1 MNESAVNRHSAEP
14 TSAIVGLLAL
24 AFAFVASVASAVPLT
39 FTVTNTA
46 DSGAGSLRQAILD
59 ANENTGPDTIQFN
72 IPSDDSGCNALTHM
86 CTIKP
91 TDGSPSTWPHVT
103 SPVTINGYSQSG
115 THMNTLAVGSDAVL
129 LIELDATNLADNAIY
144 LGGPFSGG
152 DSSGSTI
159 KGLVISHVKNGLA
172 GICASCNGGGS
183 NNHTITGNFI
193 GTDAT
198 GTATTSPSGFGIEL
212 IGSTGTTIGG
222 TTPDSRNVIST
233 GGIAIVLSGASDTT
247 VQGNYIGIDKT
258 GTAALASGRGINVGD
273 SSGSLIGGTASGAGN
288 VVASWSDFGIIFQG
302 SGNNNLVQGNLIG
315 TDATGT
321 VRLGGQTG
329 VSYQGIGTGSKI
341 GGAAAGEGNVITGAT
356 LYGVAI
362 YFDTSPDVVVQG
374 NVITGNELGIIAYAG
389 KGIIGGTAAGAGN
402 RIAFNSTYGVSIFAT
417 AQNVPILGNEI
428 YANGSLG
435 ITLNNSNVPT
445 PNDDNDSDT
454 GNNNQQN
461 YPVIS
466 AVTISPKTTVHVS
479 GSLNS
484 TPSTTFRIEFFANAN
499 CDASGNGEGKKF
511 IGIANVTTSTNPVN
525 FGTPLTLD
533 FIVPADRHVITATAT
548 DPSGNTSEFSVC
560 STQDTIFS
568 DGLDG
573 S

>member
-1 MNESAVNRHSAEP
+1 
-14 TSAIVGLLAL
+14 
-24 AFAFVASVASAVPLT
+24 
-39 FTVTNTA
+39 
-46 DSGAGSLRQAILD
+46 
-59 ANENTGPDTIQFN
+59 
-72 IPSDDSGCNALTHM
+72 
-86 CTIKP
+86 
-91 TDGSPSTWPHVT
+91 
-103 SPVTINGYSQSG
+103 
-115 THMNTLAVGSDAVL
+115 
-129 LIELDATNLADNAIY
+129 
-144 LGGPFSGG
+144 
-152 DSSGSTI
+152 
-159 KGLVISHVKNGLA
+159 
-172 GICASCNGGGS
+172 
-183 NNHTITGNFI
+183 
-193 GTDAT
+193 
-198 GTATTSPSGFGIEL
+198 
-212 IGSTGTTIGG
+212 
-222 TTPDSRNVIST
+222 
-233 GGIAIVLSGASDTT
+233 
-247 VQGNYIGIDKT
+247 
-258 GTAALASGRGINVGD
+258 
-273 SSGSLIGGTASGAGN
+273 
-288 VVASWSDFGIIFQG
+288 
-302 SGNNNLVQGNLIG
+302 
-315 TDATGT
+315 
-321 VRLGGQTG
+321 
-329 VSYQGIGTGSKI
+329 
-341 GGAAAGEGNVITGAT
+341 
-356 LYGVAI
+356 
-362 YFDTSPDVVVQG
+362 VVVQG